1 MLGINPYITFN
12 GNCEEAVNFYAEC
25 LGGTIQGFH
34 RAGDSPMATPDMD
47 PNKIFHTTLVIGNSS
62 IMASDSFGPQEPN
75 VGNNI
80 SLAIGS
86 DDLDAAD
93 EMFNKMAEGGTVIM
107 PMAETY
113 WAARFGMLTDKY
125 GINWMF
131 NCEKPRG

>member
-1 MLGINPYITFN
+1 MLGINPYITFD
-12 GNCEEAVNFYAEC
+12 GNCEEAINFYAES

-34 RAGDSPMATPDMD
+34 RVSDSPMASPDMD
-47 PNKIFHTTLVIGNSS
+47 PNKIFHTTLIVGNST
-62 IMASDSFGPQEPN
+62 IMGSDSFGPHGPT

-80 SLAIGS
+80 SIAIGS
-86 DDLDAAD
+86 DDLEAAD
-93 EMFNKMAEGGTVIM
+93 EMFNKMAVGGTIIM

-131 NCEKPRG
+131 NCEKPH